1 MYLWV
6 KNVPGN
12 VSGLEITQVTGKM
25 PKPAYGQRRFS
36 DHTLSEPWMAQASG
50 INDVLVP
57 PEKVDISVQ
66 RWFEDAMRRVFGKV
80 SW

>member
-12 VSGLEITQVTGKM
+12 VSGLEITQVTGSM
-25 PKPAYGQRRFS
+25 PKPVVMV
-36 DHTLSEPWMAQASG
+36 E
-50 INDVLVP
+50 
-57 PEKVDISVQ
+57 PEKVDASVQ